1 MSIFKFIG
9 ALGLLLIS
17 IGIVNKKRFI
27 QEILYII
34 GGICLEIYSI
44 HLGDLIFIIL
54 QIIFIMAAIYD
65 SIKLRRSEKNKAK

>member
-27 QEILYII
+27 QDILYII

-44 HLGDLIFIIL
+44 HLGDLIFFIL
-54 QIIFIMAAIYD
+54 QIIFIIAAIYD

>member
-27 QEILYII
+27 QDILYII

-44 HLGDLIFIIL
+44 HLGNLIFIIL
-54 QIIFIMAAIYD
+54 QIIFIIAAIYD

>member
-27 QEILYII
+27 QDILYII

-54 QIIFIMAAIYD
+54 QIIFIIAAIYD